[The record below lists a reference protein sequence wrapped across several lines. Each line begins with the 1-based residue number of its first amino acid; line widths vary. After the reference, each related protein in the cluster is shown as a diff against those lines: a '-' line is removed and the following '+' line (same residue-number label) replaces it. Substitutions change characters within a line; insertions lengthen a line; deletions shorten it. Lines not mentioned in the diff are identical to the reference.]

1 MESVPGDPRQ
11 QPGASG
17 NVTETE
23 HNSVGESLDSPHSPP
38 LCAVSRALLLS
49 KLSESPRGLMPAPKF
64 SRNFLCICFVSPAEL
79 YIVFEARDCIL
90 CFFRHPTIYFHSEYL
105 TESWHLKVESDSLKF
120 SCSTSH
126 PRSIPFCISPAAR
139 IYSLGHLQ

>member
-1 MESVPGDPRQ
+1 MGSVPGDPRQ

-38 LCAVSRALLLS
+38 LCAVSMALLLS

-105 TESWHLKVESDSLKF
+105 MESWHLKVESDSLKF

-126 PRSIPFCISPAAR
+126 PCSIPFCINPAAR